1 MQDGPQNKKI
11 RGLPPR
17 IFLFDLIYPTLLLE
31 LLLLPPPLLLLL
43 LELVVGDDSFFNKS
57 YQNDDPCETAAAV
70 IPNPSN
76 FKRTKLTHPA

>member
-43 LELVVGDDSFFNKS
+43 LELVVGDECKTIGYVKADCYGDVSQEIS
-57 YQNDDPCETAAAV
+57 
-70 IPNPSN
+70 
-76 FKRTKLTHPA
+76 